1 MQITSGD
8 LITFLSHLVPGYVVY
23 VMLFLFVFYSFAA
36 ANAGVLYVYFTS
48 YQKVDEEDFGG
59 PWELTK
65 EGFMTSFALFLVS
78 ISAND

>member
-1 MQITSGD
+1 MQITNGD
-8 LITFLSHLVPGYVVY
+8 LITFFKSLSPRICCLCNVILICIH
-23 VMLFLFVFYSFAA
+23 SFAA

-48 YQKVDEEDFGG
+48 YQKVDEEDYGG